1 MLRTSSRFKPRQ
13 FTTQTHAGAV
23 TEWTATQL
31 LTDRNRR
38 DFWIVLSQPG
48 LPLVS
53 FAFDEAT
60 LPLKEAPRVFARQ
73 GGIFLK
79 LHFRGSSL
87 RSSRC
92 KPHRTTSSRRI
103 LS

>member
-13 FTTQTHAGAV
+13 LTTQTQADAV

-53 FAFDEAT
+53 FAFDEAA

-73 GGIFLK
+73 GGFFLSCISQAA
-79 LHFRGSSL
+79 LSTLLAAR
-87 RSSRC
+87 
-92 KPHRTTSSRRI
+92 PHTTTSSRRI

>member
-13 FTTQTHAGAV
+13 FTTQTQAGAV

-73 GGIFLK
+73 GGFFPSCNFQAALST
-79 LHFRGSSL
+79 LLAAR
-87 RSSRC
+87 
-92 KPHRTTSSRRI
+92 PHTTTSNRRI

>member
-13 FTTQTHAGAV
+13 LTTQTQAGAV

-31 LTDRNRR
+31 LTDRSRR

-48 LPLVS
+48 LRLIS
-53 FAFDEAT
+53 FAFDEAA

-73 GGIFLK
+73 GGVFPK
-79 LHFRGSSL
+79 LPFPGSFTL
-87 RSSRC
+87 LAAR
-92 KPHRTTSSRRI
+92 PHTTTSSRRI

>member
-13 FTTQTHAGAV
+13 FTTQTQTGAV

-48 LPLVS
+48 LRLVS
-53 FAFDEAT
+53 FAFDEAVM
-60 LPLKEAPRVFARQ
+60 PLKERHVSSHDRVEFFLSCLSQAASLFSLQ
-73 GGIFLK
+73 G
-79 LHFRGSSL
+79 
-87 RSSRC
+87 
-92 KPHRTTSSRRI
+92 PHNDFK
-103 LS
+103 